1 VRGEIEAHAAAGG
14 WAALHEELR
23 RVDPAAAARI
33 HVNDPQ
39 RIQRALEVYRVTGE
53 PITRLQ
59 QSRAAAFAD
68 LEIMEFAISPEDRAV
83 LHARIEARF
92 AAMWGAG
99 LLDEV
104 RRLRE
109 RGTLTAEH
117 PSMRAVGY
125 RQLWKFLAGQCGLED
140 SKKQA
145 LAATRQ
151 LAKRQLTW
159 LRRRER
165 ARWVDSAQTDPT
177 SALVQALSQG
187 GFAGWSYA

>member
-1 VRGEIEAHAAAGG
+1 V
-14 WAALHEELR
+14 
-23 RVDPAAAARI
+23 
-33 HVNDPQ
+33 
-39 RIQRALEVYRVTGE
+39 

-59 QSRAAAFAD
+59 QSAAPAFAD
-68 LEIMEFAISPEDRAV
+68 IDVTEIAVSPEDRAV
-83 LHARIEARF
+83 LHARIAARF
-92 AAMWGAG
+92 EAMWAAG
-99 LLDEV
+99 FLDEV
-104 RRLRE
+104 KGLRQ
-109 RGTLTAEH
+109 RSSLSAEH

-125 RQLWKFLAGQCGLED
+125 RQLWKFLSGQSGLED

-177 SALVQALSQG
+177 LAVVHALSAS